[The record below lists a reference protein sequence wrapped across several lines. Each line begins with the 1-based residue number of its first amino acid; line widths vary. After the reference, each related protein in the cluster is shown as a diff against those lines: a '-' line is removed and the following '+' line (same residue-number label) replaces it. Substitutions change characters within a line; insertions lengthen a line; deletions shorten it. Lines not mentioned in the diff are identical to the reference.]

1 LETSGLNR
9 VLQRTE
15 TSLVVTS
22 VCVCVWVAGGR
33 EWWDMWQ
40 VEAWDAAE
48 CPAAHRMAT
57 QRITQTPMLGCE
69 G

>member
-1 LETSGLNR
+1 
-9 VLQRTE
+9 
-15 TSLVVTS
+15 LVVTS